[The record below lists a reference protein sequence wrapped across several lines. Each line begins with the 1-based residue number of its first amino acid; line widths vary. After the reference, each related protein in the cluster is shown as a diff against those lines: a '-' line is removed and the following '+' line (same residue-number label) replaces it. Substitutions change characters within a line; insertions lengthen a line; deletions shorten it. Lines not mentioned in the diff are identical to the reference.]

1 MNRPRRFKK
10 REEAGLAERSKVVQR
25 VREVQIKEIDVYLIS
40 ERSARR
46 MTERELAREGHRFA
60 GWLAE
65 LAVAGQ
71 SFGIRI
77 LLGRNF
83 PFHPPEILLQD
94 TSRYLKFPHVE
105 KMGRLCLTSGPASF
119 SPARPRDMMKYLLDQ
134 ARQLLGDSV
143 AGTNREDFITEFQSY
158 WPGHLVEKA
167 TPFWSVLRHK
177 EESRLVHC
185 WSGDRFTLFAET
197 PAECREWVK
206 NLGGGVTPKGMEIVP
221 TVFVWSSVPVYP
233 EDYPA
238 TGAAFRRLA
247 QTSHADIDKILF
259 QIAPQDSR
267 TLPVIFGFSTA
278 AGPVFAGLVLKEP
291 KISDVAGK
299 GARNCKSD
307 GFRQGKIPREVLLNR
322 YFGAMSP
329 IGANVF
335 RADAAWI
342 HARGGNGGNAELAKK
357 RVGIFGCGSLGADV
371 AFLLAKS
378 GVGGFYFTD
387 SQVLSLDNIGRHLLG
402 ADYARQNKSDALEH
416 FLKKQLP
423 GLSVETSGGRDI
435 ETILRETPGVFER
448 LDLIISTT
456 GDWASDCALNVAARQ
471 WPNFPSVIF
480 AWTEAYGIAGHA
492 IMVNNHGGCLACGM
506 TEHGSFQGRVV
517 EWQTPDKTLLR
528 ATGCGD
534 FYQPYGVTDVAPT
547 KALIA
552 ELALD
557 FLNRKPGH
565 PEWRTWVGDLSRL
578 SSLDG
583 ELCEP
588 WKSKL
593 SPPELGRRFFSQTWE
608 RNPLC
613 PLCN

>member
-1 MNRPRRFKK
+1 
-10 REEAGLAERSKVVQR
+10 LVERSKVVQR
-25 VREVQIKEIDVYLIS
+25 VREAQIKEIDEFLIS

-46 MTERELAREGHRFA
+46 MTERELAREGHSFA

-65 LAVAGQ
+65 LLVADH
-71 SFGIRI
+71 SFVVRIR
-77 LLGRNF
+77 LGRNF

-94 TSRYLKFPHVE
+94 TSCYLKFPHVE
-105 KMGRLCLTSGPASF
+105 KTGKLCLTSGPASF
-119 SPARPRDMMKYLLDQ
+119 SPARPKETMKYLLDQ
-134 ARQLLGDSV
+134 ACQLLADSV
-143 AGTNREDFITEFQSY
+143 AGVNREDFITEFQSY
-158 WPGHLVEKA
+158 WPGHLIEKA
-167 TPFWSVLRHK
+167 TPFWSVLTHK

-185 WSGDRFTLFAET
+185 WPGSTFSLFAET

-206 NLGGGVTPKGMEIVP
+206 NLNGGVSPKNMEIIP
-221 TVFVWSSVPVYP
+221 SVFVWSNKPIYP

-238 TGAAFRRLA
+238 TSAAFRRLA
-247 QTSHADIDKILF
+247 LTSHADIDKTLI

-267 TLPVIFGFSTA
+267 TLPVMFGFATA

-291 KISDVAGK
+291 KIADVAGK
-299 GARNCKSD
+299 GVRNCKSD
-307 GFRQGKIPREVLLNR
+307 GFRQGKMPREVLLNR
-322 YFGAMSP
+322 YFGAMSA

-342 HARGGNGGNAELAKK
+342 HARGGNGGNAEFGKK

-378 GVGGFYFTD
+378 GVGGFYLTD
-387 SQVLSLDNIGRHLLG
+387 NQVLSLDNIGRHILG
-402 ADYARQNKSDALEH
+402 ADYARQNKTDALET

-423 GLSVETSGGRDI
+423 QVSIETSGGHDI
-435 ETILRETPGVFER
+435 ETILRERPGVFER

-456 GDWASDCALNVAARQ
+456 GDWASDCALNVASRQ
-471 WPNFPSVIF
+471 WPNFPPVIF
-480 AWTEAYGIAGHA
+480 GWTEAYGIAGHA
-492 IMVNNHGGCLACGM
+492 LMVNAHGGCLACGM
-506 TEHGSFQGRVV
+506 TEHGSFEGRVV

-557 FLNRKPGH
+557 FLNSKTSH
-565 PEWRTWVGDLSRL
+565 PAWRTWVGDLSRL
-578 SSLDG
+578 STLGGD
-583 ELCEP
+583 LREP
-588 WKSKL
+588 WNAKL
-593 SPPELGRRFFSQTWE
+593 SPPELGRRFFSQSWE
-608 RNPLC
+608 RNPRC
-613 PLCN
+613 PLCKN